1 MEERK
6 RILFLDYARSI
17 ALFLVVFAHLYS
29 VDSNVKMYAYAF
41 HMPFFFLASGY
52 LHKKEESLIPLVKK
66 LSKRLLV
73 PFCVFLFIGYLYYVV
88 VSQSLAIGVAKGS
101 VKGIIFGS
109 DIVANDILWFLLA
122 LFQVR
127 IMANCFIRKPF
138 PTLLIYCILFVV
150 FNCFHLNIL
159 YIGTSLMALPFYLWG
174 YYGKTLINRLVESK
188 LSVLFAVVFLCI
200 TVLISQYN
208 GKVSMMCMNY
218 GKVSIRFLRVILFY
232 VNGIVG
238 SYMLL
243 CLVGGMKRENRWF
256 ILPSKCAISIVGLQ
270 AIPIMIW
277 YSTIGFNQSYILSC
291 AYALLIMVACIGF
304 HLFVEERV
312 NWIVG
317 GR

>member
-1 MEERK
+1 MKEEK

-29 VDSNVKMYAYAF
+29 VDSKVKLYIYAF

-52 LHKKEESLIPLVKK
+52 LHKKEKSLIPLVKK

-73 PFCVFLFIGYLYYVV
+73 PFCVFLFIGYLYFV
-88 VSQSLAIGVAKGS
+88 VSSRSLAIGVAIGSLKG
-101 VKGIIFGS
+101 VYWGT

-127 IMANCFIRKPF
+127 IMANCFVRKPF
-138 PTLLIYCILFVV
+138 LALLVYCILFVV
-150 FNCFHLNIL
+150 FTYFHLNIL

-174 YYGKTLINRLVESK
+174 YYGKSLTNRLVESK
-188 LSVLFAVVFLCI
+188 WSVLFSIVFLFL
-200 TVLISQYN
+200 TVLISRYN
-208 GKVSMMCMNY
+208 GKVSMMCMDY
-218 GKVSIRFLRVILFY
+218 GKVNVGALRVTLFY

-243 CLVGGMKRENRWF
+243 CLVGGIKKENRWF
-256 ILPSKCAISIVGLQ
+256 MLPSKCAISIVGLQ

-277 YSTIGFNQSYILSC
+277 YSSIGFNQSFFLSF
-291 AYALLIMVACIGF
+291 AYALLIMVVCILF
-304 HLFVEERV
+304 HLFVEKRA
-312 NWIVG
+312 NWVVG